1 MGILGIIFGL
11 TVSAINGNKR
21 YKEQK
26 RVMEIK
32 NNGLKEHGFNYYYD
46 IDGNKLDSKYH
57 CRFVDKAPGQW
68 AIDPKTGTMQKYR
81 ARVYRYDIKGNV
93 IRDLTNELKGK
104 ISDDCQFRRRETHE
118 RFVLIKPSYASA
130 LRNQTD
136 DLDSEFLPKG
146 KYCDYFDCNTFCYCF
161 LQNTSKF
168 GRVYRDGY
176 RGTILGIYHGD
187 EKEYHYYRYNP
198 DAEDGCEDLGYL
210 PITKERD
217 EELVKL
223 LNIKWGY
230 AK

>member
-81 ARVYRYDIKGNV
+81 ARVYRYDLKGNV
-93 IRDLTNELKGK
+93 IRDLTKELHYK
-104 ISDDCQFRRRETHE
+104 IHNDCIFRKRETGE
-118 RFVLIKPSYASA
+118 QFIRIKPSYLSA
-130 LRNQTD
+130 LRNQD
-136 DLDSEFLPKG
+136 DTLDTEFSPNG
-146 KYCDYFDCNTFCYCF
+146 EDCEYYDTKNYCYCF
-161 LQNTSKF
+161 IETRGLKRAYRAGKS
-168 GRVYRDGY
+168 GR
-176 RGTILGIYHGD
+176 ILGIYHASGATED
-187 EKEYHYYRYNP
+187 HYFRYNP